1 MENGFD
7 AKEASDLAG
16 SRHEQES
23 SASRGPHEEEHG
35 FDGHRHGIE
44 DDQGGICPQGEAE
57 ASDAIDAVLADASP
71 EKRAE
76 IIAEIREMR
85 WKGCLPP
92 PESFNKYP
100 DWVQREIVELAKQGA
115 DNTSA
120 IIESSIRL
128 DSDQSNRLDKL
139 VEIER
144 KQMTIAQVGT
154 IAVNLALVVGASF
167 AAACGQQ
174 AAAAAMVGGLAV
186 VNVATLTVGRSR
198 KTRKGDSELV
208 PDKPEQE
215 LSEE

>member
-7 AKEASDLAG
+7 AKEPSDLAG
-16 SRHEQES
+16 PRHEQES
-23 SASRGPHEEEHG
+23 SASSGPHEEEHRL
-35 FDGHRHGIE
+35 DGDRYGIE
-44 DDQGGICPQGEAE
+44 GDQGGICPQGGAE

-76 IIAEIREMR
+76 IIAEISEMR

-92 PESFNKYP
+92 PESFIKYP
-100 DWVQREIVELAKQGA
+100 DWVQKEIVELAKRGA
-115 DNTSA
+115 HNTSA

-144 KQMTIAQVGT
+144 RQMMIAQLGT

-174 AAAAAMVGGLAV
+174 MAAGAMVGGLAV
-186 VNVATLTVGRSR
+186 VNVATLTVGSLR

-208 PDKPEQE
+208 LDKPEQE
-215 LSEE
+215 SSEE

>member
-1 MENGFD
+1 M
-7 AKEASDLAG
+7 
-16 SRHEQES
+16 H
-23 SASRGPHEEEHG
+23 
-35 FDGHRHGIE
+35 
-44 DDQGGICPQGEAE
+44 
-57 ASDAIDAVLADASP
+57 
-71 EKRAE
+71 
-76 IIAEIREMR
+76 
-85 WKGCLPP
+85 WKGRLPP

-100 DWVQREIVELAKQGA
+100 DWVQREIVELAKRGA

-144 KQMTIAQVGT
+144 RQMTIAQLGT
-154 IAVNLALVVGASF
+154 IAVNLALVIGASIVGAL
-167 AAACGQQ
+167 GQQ
-174 AAAAAMVGGLAV
+174 AAAAAMVGGLAA

>member
-1 MENGFD
+1 
-7 AKEASDLAG
+7 
-16 SRHEQES
+16 
-23 SASRGPHEEEHG
+23 
-35 FDGHRHGIE
+35 
-44 DDQGGICPQGEAE
+44 
-57 ASDAIDAVLADASP
+57 
-71 EKRAE
+71 
-76 IIAEIREMR
+76 MR
-85 WKGCLPP
+85 WKGRLPP

-100 DWVQREIVELAKQGA
+100 DWVQREIVELAKRGA

-128 DSDQSNRLDKL
+128 DSEQSNRLDKL

-144 KQMTIAQVGT
+144 RQMTIAQLGT
-154 IAVNLALVVGASF
+154 IAVNLALVIGASIVGAL
-167 AAACGQQ
+167 GQQ
-174 AAAAAMVGGLAV
+174 AAAAAMVGGLAA